1 MENFNLNGQAER
13 NEKNVVASPAESHE
27 AKLHHSVY
35 GDVSVTG
42 DGNDKAAEMLRQ
54 NEAFIKQINVQA
66 ERIAS
71 CVMKSVEALPC
82 SFQQAFVDG
91 IKKDLQPND
100 VAYHAF
106 LTKWNAREQTNLA
119 S

>member
-27 AKLHHSVY
+27 AKLHHSAY
-35 GDVSVTG
+35 GDGSVYG
-42 DGNDKAAEMLRQ
+42 DGNDKTAELLRQ
-54 NEAFIKQINVQA
+54 NEAFINQICVQA
-66 ERIAS
+66 DRIAS
-71 CVMKSVEALPC
+71 CVMKSVEALPA
-82 SFQQAFVDG
+82 SYQQAFVNG
-91 IKKDLQPND
+91 IKENLQPND

-106 LTKWNAREQTNLA
+106 LNKWNAREQTNMA